1 MNELSLRDLYERK
14 ARTLARRPA
23 LGVTTVRCNARL
35 REELACE
42 VRHVASTIVSDL
54 GANEGGGDSAPTP
67 GDLMRAALG
76 SCLAM
81 GYRIWAVQL
90 GVELETIEL
99 DVTCEFDMRGRLG
112 IAHDVPVGW
121 QRVSLEVHVVSDAP
135 FADVERVIARADRL
149 NPMLANLSPAIAR
162 VHTLTVHSK
171 TNPLSH
177 RQE

>member
-1 MNELSLRDLYERK
+1 MSELALRDLYERK
-14 ARTLARRPA
+14 ARTLARRPD

-42 VRHVASTIVSDL
+42 VRHGTRTIVTDL
-54 GANEGGGDSAPTP
+54 DTTQGGGDAAPTP

-81 GYRIWAVQL
+81 GYRIWAAQL

-112 IAHDVPVGW
+112 IAHDVSAGW
-121 QRVSLEVHVVSDAP
+121 QRLSLEVHVVSDAP
-135 FADVERVIARADRL
+135 RADVERVIAQADRL

-171 TNPLSH
+171 TNPPSH
-177 RQE
+177 RQD